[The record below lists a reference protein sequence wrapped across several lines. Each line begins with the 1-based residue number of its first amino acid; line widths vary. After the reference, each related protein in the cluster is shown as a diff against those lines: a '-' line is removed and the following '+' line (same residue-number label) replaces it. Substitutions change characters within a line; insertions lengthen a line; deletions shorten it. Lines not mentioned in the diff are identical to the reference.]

1 MFFQM
6 KVHPALNKCRVN
18 IGGGDGGRRQYTLH
32 AVAKGVL
39 ASDGGHVVVHLNL
52 NDDLPR
58 IVTKVYFQGEETE
71 AYSLLPNSGAVKAKA
86 KRYKRF
92 ALM

>member
-1 MFFQM
+1 MYQM

-18 IGGGDGGRRQYTLH
+18 IGGGDGGRQQFTLH

-39 ASDGGHVVVHLNL
+39 ASEGGRVVVHLNL
-52 NDDLPR
+52 NDALPR
-58 IVTKVYFQGEETE
+58 LVSKVYFEGEVTE
-71 AYSLLPNSGAVKAKA
+71 SYSLLPNSGAVKAKA

-92 ALM
+92 SLM